1 MEDISRLRTLRQS
14 SYSVSKQRHNTC
26 YAHVIARLMRRLI
39 YTFYDIPS
47 ETILEE
53 YYDEDNMDIGK
64 YFEYSGMEMEDI
76 NVLHEDPSR
85 AIYNYYEH
93 FSALVYLY
101 FFNLAID
108 INIKAFG
115 ATNGG
120 LNGGSVYNIL
130 FKIFKYWRKS
140 TSFSYDNFI
149 STLKAE
155 RYEREYLLRA
165 VYAFISATFK
175 DPHLRFECFKNN
187 FFTDRSFIVK
197 MIKKAHKKLNQLGI
211 EFELTIPVK
220 PADLTLMLI
229 KLCDYALDNGYTSF
243 LFCQNVQ
250 ADMGHVV
257 LIVGRREPD
266 VENPTISYKIKN
278 SWGSQCI
285 ANVDKM
291 HIRNSYVQIQDLYDK
306 NCGLIVVLPKKTIQ
320 PNESILLMMVR
331 IVYGRIQIEK
341 FNQQISML
349 FDQEERVVQR
359 EEEEEPRSARGRSP
373 ERPSSRSPGRS
384 PRRSPG
390 RSPRRKSRSQ
400 SRGGSRKT
408 HRKRPTHRKTK
419 KARN

>member
-1 MEDISRLRTLRQS
+1 MSEWITVRRPLREPS
-14 SYSVSKQRHNTC
+14 ESVSKQKHNTC
-26 YAHVIARLMRRLI
+26 YAHVIARCMRRVI

-47 ETILEE
+47 ETRIED
-53 YYDEDNMDIGK
+53 YYDEDNMNIDK
-64 YFEYSGMEMEDI
+64 YFEYSGMEMEDV
-76 NVLHEDPSR
+76 NVAHNPGPRPE
-85 AIYNYYEH
+85 YNYEH

-101 FFNLAID
+101 FYNLAID
-108 INIKAFG
+108 INIVIFKD
-115 ATNGG
+115 TNGG

-130 FKIFKYWRKS
+130 FRIFKYWRKS

-155 RYEREYLLRA
+155 RYKREYLLRA
-165 VYAFISATFK
+165 VYGFISATFK
-175 DPHLRFECFKNN
+175 DPHIRFECFKNN
-187 FFTDRSFIVK
+187 FFTDRSSIVK
-197 MIKKAHKKLNQLGI
+197 MIKKAHKKLNQLGV
-211 EFELTIPVK
+211 EFELTTPVN
-220 PADLTLMLI
+220 PVDLTLMLI

-291 HIRNSYVQIQDLYDK
+291 HIRNSYVQIQDLYDE
-306 NCGLIVVLPKKTIQ
+306 NCGLIVVLPKKIKQ
-320 PNESILLMMVR
+320 PNERISNIMND
-331 IVYGRIQIEK
+331 IVYGRLRIET
-341 FNQQISML
+341 FNQQISKL

-359 EEEEEPRSARGRSP
+359 EEEERREEERRRIEEEPRSARGRSS
-373 ERPSSRSPGRS
+373 ERPSSRSPGR
-384 PRRSPG
+384 
-390 RSPRRKSRSQ
+390 KSRSR

-408 HRKRPTHRKTK
+408 HRKRHAHRKTK
-419 KARN
+419 KSRH